1 MFSNVN
7 IADVK
12 IRFGALVKALRK
24 KQGLTQDE
32 LGKKLNLSRITIQN
46 LESGK
51 NATMDT
57 MLIVMQYL
65 DLLNNFNDMLQTE
78 ITNSSYP
85 SLY

>member
-12 IRFGALVKALRK
+12 IRFGALVKVLRK
-24 KQGLTQDE
+24 KQGLTQEE

-65 DLLNNFNDMLQTE
+65 DLLTNFNDMLQTE

>member
-7 IADVK
+7 IVDVK
-12 IRFGALVKALRK
+12 IRFGTLVKTLRK
-24 KQGLTQDE
+24 KQGLTQE
-32 LGKKLNLSRITIQN
+32 QLGNKLNLSRITIQN

-65 DLLNNFNDMLQTE
+65 DLLTNFNDMVQTE

>member
-12 IRFGALVKALRK
+12 MRFGVLVKALRK
-24 KQGLTQDE
+24 KQGLTQE
-32 LGKKLNLSRITIQN
+32 QLGEKLNLSRITIQN

-65 DLLNNFNDMLQTE
+65 DLLTNFNDMLQTE

>member
-12 IRFGALVKALRK
+12 IRFGTLVKTLRK
-24 KQGLTQDE
+24 KQGLTQE
-32 LGKKLNLSRITIQN
+32 QLGDKLNLSRITIQN

-65 DLLNNFNDMLQTE
+65 DLLTNFNDMLQTE

>member
-7 IADVK
+7 IVDVK
-12 IRFGALVKALRK
+12 IRFGTLVKTLRK
-24 KQGLTQDE
+24 KQGLTQE
-32 LGKKLNLSRITIQN
+32 QLGNKLNLSRITIQN

-65 DLLNNFNDMLQTE
+65 DLLANFNDMLHTE

>member
-12 IRFGALVKALRK
+12 IRFGTLVKTLRK
-24 KQGLTQDE
+24 KQGLTQE
-32 LGKKLNLSRITIQN
+32 QLGNKLNLSRITIQN

-65 DLLNNFNDMLQTE
+65 DLLANFNDMLQTE

>member
-1 MFSNVN
+1 MFPN
-7 IADVK
+7 INIKDVK
-12 IRFGALVKALRK
+12 VKFGALIKLLRK
-24 KQGLTQDE
+24 KQKLTQEE

-57 MLIVMQYL
+57 MFIVMQYFEIL
-65 DLLNNFNDMLQTE
+65 STFYSQLETE
-78 ITNSSYP
+78 ITNGGYG

>member
-12 IRFGALVKALRK
+12 IRFGTLVKTLRK
-24 KQGLTQDE
+24 KQGLTQE
-32 LGKKLNLSRITIQN
+32 QLGNKLNLSRITIQN

-65 DLLNNFNDMLQTE
+65 DLLTNFNDMLQTE

>member
-12 IRFGALVKALRK
+12 VRFGTLVKALRK
-24 KQGLTQDE
+24 KQGLTQEE